1 MRGGRSM
8 STWKS
13 RPGNLQISRR
23 DLSAKIALLEKKGS
37 YFIHSA
43 QDEVVGDPVFAHL
56 VSWVFGNYPQK
67 GEDYHKLVPIL
78 QVSAAT

>member
-1 MRGGRSM
+1 M

-37 YFIHSA
+37 YFIHAA
-43 QDEVVGDPVFAHL
+43 QDEVVGGPVFAHL
-56 VSWVFGNYPQK
+56 VSWV
-67 GEDYHKLVPIL
+67 
-78 QVSAAT
+78 